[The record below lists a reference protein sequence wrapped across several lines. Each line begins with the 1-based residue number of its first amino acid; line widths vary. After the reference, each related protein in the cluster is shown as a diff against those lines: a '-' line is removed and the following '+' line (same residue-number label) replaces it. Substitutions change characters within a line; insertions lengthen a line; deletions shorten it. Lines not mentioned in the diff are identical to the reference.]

1 MNLFFWQGWSR
12 RKKIT
17 VVALCALAV
26 AVPDIIWLA
35 VLN

>member
-1 MNLFFWQGWSR
+1 MTLFWQGWSR
-12 RKKIT
+12 RRKIA